1 MNLTEM
7 RRWLGERNIQ
17 LTRSLGQN
25 FLHDG
30 NQLRRIVAAA
40 ELEPEQPVL
49 EVGPGLGPLT
59 ELLLAGGRRVL
70 AIEKDR
76 RLVEVLRER
85 FTGEDQLELIEADA
99 LDWLRTADRDWS
111 EWRLVSNLPYSVAS
125 PILVDLALSARPP
138 AALVATLQLEV
149 VQRIAARPATPEY
162 GVLTLLLGLRYEVTD
177 WFKVPRD
184 CFFPVPDVDSGCV
197 ILTRRAGPVVAP
209 EVGKAFVEAVKRGF
223 GQRRKMLRKLL
234 AEQWGKEAVDRAL
247 TSAGVSLT
255 ERAERLTRE
264 QFLTLAEHLAA

>member
-1 MNLTEM
+1 
-7 RRWLGERNIQ
+7 
-17 LTRSLGQN
+17 
-25 FLHDG
+25 
-30 NQLRRIVAAA
+30 
-40 ELEPEQPVL
+40 
-49 EVGPGLGPLT
+49 
-59 ELLLAGGRRVL
+59 
-70 AIEKDR
+70 
-76 RLVEVLRER
+76 
-85 FTGEDQLELIEADA
+85 LIEADA